1 MPTKAYV
8 ALCLD
13 VARAVF
19 IKCLI
24 GCVMRAKRR
33 RQIFSRQLRLL
44 KFYEAAGSALSNT
57 IAIKWR
63 SQCREWGLGYCASC
77 RR

>member
-1 MPTKAYV
+1 MLPTKAYV

-19 IKCLI
+19 IKWLI
-24 GCVMRAKRR
+24 GCVMRAKRQ
-33 RQIFSRQLRLL
+33 RQISSRRLRLL

-57 IAIKWR
+57 IAIK
-63 SQCREWGLGYCASC
+63 
-77 RR
+77 